1 MERFGDDETRLIA
14 EGRSTKATRRRLPQ
28 NLHGKAVRMLD
39 YLFRVQSPQD
49 CALFSGF
56 KMLAGTNRGT
66 YQFKVSGAYRLRFEW
81 EGRRAVNIRV
91 GEFHD
96 EDKR

>member
-1 MERFGDDETRLIA
+1 MERFGDDETRFIA

-28 NLHGKAVRMLD
+28 NLHAKAARMLD
-39 YLFRVQSPQD
+39 YLLRARSPQD
-49 CALFSGF
+49 CALFPGF
-56 KMLAGTNRGT
+56 KMLAGASRGK
-66 YQFKVSGAYRLRFEW
+66 YQFKVGSAYRIRFEW
-81 EGRRAVNIRV
+81 EGRRAVNVSV

>member
-1 MERFGDDETRLIA
+1 MQRFGDDETRLIA
-14 EGRSTKATRRRLPQ
+14 EGRNTKATRRRLPV
-28 NLHGKAVRMLD
+28 NLHDKAVRMLD
-39 YLFRVQSPQD
+39 YLLRARSPQD

-56 KMLAGTNRGT
+56 KMLAGTSRGK
-66 YQFKVSGAYRLRFEW
+66 YQFKVGGAYRIRFQW
-81 EGRRAVNIRV
+81 EGRRAVNIRI